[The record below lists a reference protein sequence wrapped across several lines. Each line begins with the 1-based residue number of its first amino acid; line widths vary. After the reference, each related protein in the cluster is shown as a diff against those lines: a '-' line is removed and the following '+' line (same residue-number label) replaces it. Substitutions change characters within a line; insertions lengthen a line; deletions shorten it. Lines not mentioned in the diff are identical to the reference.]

1 MCSNVCATPASVCVC
16 VACVCV
22 RERERARARAR
33 AHLFACDA
41 HVCVVW
47 GQSGRKTAPVH
58 SLSII
63 MWQNITRPTAYS
75 PPPFFVTRV
84 NTLVSPPGAEG
95 WLVAPGAEGWLVAP
109 RHIVITTKS
118 NLEIVPAQRRRRR
131 PWPW

>member
-16 VACVCV
+16 VACVCE

-95 WLVAPGAEGWLVAP
+95 WLVAP